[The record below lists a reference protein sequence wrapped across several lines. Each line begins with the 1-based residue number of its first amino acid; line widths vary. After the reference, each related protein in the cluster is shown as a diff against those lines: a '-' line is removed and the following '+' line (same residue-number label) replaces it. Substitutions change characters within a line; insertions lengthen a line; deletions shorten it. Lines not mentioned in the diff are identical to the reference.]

1 MVPVV
6 MVVSY
11 LELPKSWGKH
21 VIGVNCLNNESRIA
35 EVDVNDQKQIWKKHM
50 ARSMNSENK
59 WGTTLLQVR

>member
-35 EVDVNDQKQIWKKHM
+35 EVDVNDQKQIWKKHGKI
-50 ARSMNSENK
+50 NEF
-59 WGTTLLQVR
+59 